1 MREWLQHNST
11 NDQLSDFFV
20 SKLAT
25 LSPCSGAFA
34 VLRDVPSYVS
44 AHFVD
49 LTEAGEVGHM
59 HSHWKNTEIGILNR
73 CSLTALLL
81 TIETVAMPSGPTQ

>member
-1 MREWLQHNST
+1 MQPVICLHTLTYTYLAHVVIQSNTDLKAHVRDWLQHNST
-11 NDQLSDFFV
+11 NDQLSDYFV

-49 LTEAGEVGHM
+49 LTEAGEV
-59 HSHWKNTEIGILNR
+59 S
-73 CSLTALLL
+73 
-81 TIETVAMPSGPTQ
+81 